1 MSVQLIEPA
10 PDESDADPLQVP
22 ATFAGVT
29 VAGVVG
35 VVGVVGVDEESLLFE
50 QADAARQPNTTATIS
65 ADARATETRRGSFA
79 K

>member
-10 PDESDADPLQVP
+10 PDESDADPLQAP

-29 VAGVVG
+29 VVG
-35 VVGVVGVDEESLLFE
+35 VVGVVGVDEESLLLE
-50 QADAARQPNTTATIS
+50 QADAARQPNATATIS
-65 ADARATETRRGSFA
+65 ADARATETKRGSFA